1 MPMMRKSSL
10 DGIESA
16 PRWIVVFLGAYLIV
30 HLLALYLWN
39 MVGQAFPVQGTSGG
53 TSALSVTAM
62 AAVELWLCVLVLR
75 SFPAGAP
82 LRRAWMLITFAAA
95 AQAVSGGLAQLLGSN
110 WLLNPLM
117 WGGHARTGLIEQIRR
132 GALIAGGP
140 VQLALLAAGMLAAL
154 RVLRK
159 FGFWVRPSAADWA
172 VCGIIY
178 VLTLFRF
185 GEAGAASLAGRPI
198 GVEDWISLAGL
209 PVLCVLFLEAM
220 LLRQSVVHMGN
231 GLISRCWVAFMCGI
245 FLMGAGELALWVIPH
260 YWHAWPLDMIASL
273 IRFPTAAVFALAP
286 ACQVAAQRRAIK
298 PASDGSED
306 LATGVPA
313 LAR

>member
-1 MPMMRKSSL
+1 MPMTRKSSL

-16 PRWIVVFLGAYLIV
+16 PRWIVIFLGAYLIV
-30 HLLALYLWN
+30 HLFALYFWN
-39 MVGQAFPVQGTSGG
+39 MAGSAFSIQATSGG
-53 TSALSVTAM
+53 TSGLSVTAM
-62 AAVELWLCVLVLR
+62 AAVGLWLCLLVLR
-75 SFPAGAP
+75 SFPRGAP
-82 LRRAWMLITFAAA
+82 LRPAWMLITSAAA
-95 AQAVSGGLAQLLGSN
+95 AQAVSGALAQLLGSN

-117 WGGHARTGLIEQIRR
+117 WGGQARSELIEQIRHV
-132 GALIAGGP
+132 ALIAGGP

-154 RVLRK
+154 RVLRR
-159 FGFWVRPSAADWA
+159 FGFWARPSAADWA
-172 VCGIIY
+172 VSSIIY
-178 VLTLFRF
+178 LLALCRL

-198 GVEDWISLAGL
+198 GSEDWISLAGL
-209 PVLCVLFLEAM
+209 PILCVLCLEAM
-220 LLRQSVVHMGN
+220 LLRQSVVRMGN
-231 GLISRCWVAFMCGI
+231 GLVSRCWAAFMCGI

-298 PASDGSED
+298 PAGDGLEG

>member
-1 MPMMRKSSL
+1 MPMTPKSGL

-16 PRWIVVFLGAYLIV
+16 PRWILLFLGAYLIV
-30 HLLALYLWN
+30 HLFALYLWN
-39 MVGQAFPVQGTSGG
+39 IAGHAFSIQGTSGG
-53 TSALSVTAM
+53 GSALSVTAM
-62 AAVELWLCVLVLR
+62 AAVSLWLCLLVLR
-75 SFPAGAP
+75 SFPGGAA
-82 LRRAWMLITFAAA
+82 LRPAWMLITFAAA
-95 AQAVSGGLAQLLGSN
+95 AQAASGALAQLLGSN

-117 WGGHARTGLIEQIRR
+117 WGGHVRSGLIEQIRR

-172 VCGIIY
+172 VSSIIY
-178 VLTLFRF
+178 LFTLCRF
-185 GEAGAASLAGRPI
+185 AEAGAASLAGRPI
-198 GVEDWISLAGL
+198 GAEDWISLAGL
-209 PVLCVLFLEAM
+209 PILCVLFLEAM
-220 LLRQSVVHMGN
+220 LLRRSVVHLGN
-231 GLISRCWVAFMCGI
+231 GLISKCWAAFMCGI
-245 FLMGAGELALWVIPH
+245 FLTGAGELALWVIPH
-260 YWHAWPLDMIASL
+260 YSHAWPLKTIVSL

-298 PASDGSED
+298 PAGDRRED